1 MPRGGKEVVVT
12 YNGVDGACGG
22 HGVASAGGAGRQ
34 RAERVLVT
42 AWPSGF
48 AAKGDAAAGLAAGPC
63 NAVHP

>member
-34 RAERVLVT
+34 RAERVLGFVSKGGLPT
-42 AWPSGF
+42 ACRH
-48 AAKGDAAAGLAAGPC
+48 AILVVAG
-63 NAVHP
+63 